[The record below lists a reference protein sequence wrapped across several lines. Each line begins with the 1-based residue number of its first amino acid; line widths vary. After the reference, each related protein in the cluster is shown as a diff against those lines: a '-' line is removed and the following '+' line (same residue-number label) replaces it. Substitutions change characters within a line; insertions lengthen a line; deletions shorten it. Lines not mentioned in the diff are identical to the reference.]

1 MNIRCNK
8 FFRSFNFVTP
18 VLLAG
23 LVAGCSGGSTYN
35 VAPSPAPTYL
45 ATSTTVANSWSA
57 VKWGGGGYVTG
68 ILYHPTTPNIRYAR
82 TDVGGAYR
90 WDPVTSSW
98 TPITDGLGF
107 EENDTNFHAVESLAV
122 DPTNDQLLYLVAG
135 NNDKTNGR
143 IYISNDRGNHWT
155 WVTLPFPVMGNGG
168 GRAMGERLQLD
179 PTNPSTMFYGSRTA
193 GLWKSSDSGHTW
205 SRLNLGSVTMSGSA
219 MGVEKV
225 IFDNSNVGGGG
236 TTWIIYAAVAPDYAN
251 AAGLTSSLY
260 KSTNGGF
267 SWTPVTV
274 PTPAT
279 GYYIPH
285 MVRSTD
291 GTYYVAFNKNAGE
304 GVSGP
309 SYLYKYVPFNGTW
322 TQLNSSTSG
331 GFGGVSIYGS
341 GATTRIALAI
351 TGWAS
356 IPGQPGQEV
365 QLSDNAGA
373 TWREIEYGMGHTPTA
388 NDTKGWNDDIEIDPF
403 NRDHIAHLGG
413 SGIVE
418 TWSASSAT
426 PWWNNL
432 VPGMEET
439 ATLALS
445 TPPAGAPYKMIDSA
459 GDIGTWVYTD
469 LTTKATEG
477 PMPVFSNGT
486 SADMAWSDP
495 LYIATS
501 VQDNRPIPHVGNG
514 FWSGDGG
521 NTWAAFATLPPGAA
535 ANSGDPS
542 NLIVTARNNVIWAPG
557 DSVPSYTTNN
567 GASWTATN
575 LPAVSNVNGWIHAYR
590 LKADRKN
597 PNKVYAYDNGAQW
610 WGSPGK
616 VYVSTDGGHNFTL
629 SQGSV
634 AANMHANA
642 HFNSAIEVNPNAEG
656 DIWLADGNSL
666 FHSLDSGAT
675 WTKLNNF
682 ASVGDL
688 NQPTL
693 HGAKTV
699 ALGKAAPGATYSA
712 AVYVVGTI
720 NGVWGL
726 YHSDDGGV
734 TWTRFN
740 DDAHQFGGMGMM
752 AGDWN
757 TYGRVYVAGA
767 GRGVLYTN

>member
-1 MNIRCNK
+1 MNAQCKKLLRN
-8 FFRSFNFVTP
+8 SNFIIP

-23 LVAGCSGGSTYN
+23 LVAGCGGNPNNN
-35 VAPSPAPTYL
+35 VASSGVPVYL
-45 ATSTTVANSWSA
+45 ATSTVVANSWSS

-90 WDPVTSSW
+90 WDPATSLW
-98 TPITDGLGF
+98 MPITDGLGF
-107 EENDTNFHAVESLAV
+107 GGGDSNFHGVESLAV
-122 DPTNDQLLYLVAG
+122 DPTNDQLLYMVAG
-135 NNDKTNGR
+135 TKADSNGR
-143 IYISNDRGNHWT
+143 IYISSDRGNNWT
-155 WVTLPFPVMGNGG
+155 WVTLPFPVMGNDN

-193 GLWKSSDSGHTW
+193 GLWKSADSGHTW

-219 MGVEKV
+219 IGVEKV
-225 IFDNSNVGGGG
+225 IFDNSNVGGGQ

-285 MVRSTD
+285 MVRSAD
-291 GTYYVAFNKNAGE
+291 GNYYLAFNQSAGQ
-304 GVSGP
+304 GISGP
-309 SYLYKYVPFNGTW
+309 SYLYKYVPYSGTW
-322 TQLNSSTSG
+322 TQLMSSTSG

-341 GATTRIALAI
+341 GSTTRIALAV
-351 TGWAS
+351 TGWANMS
-356 IPGQPGQEV
+356 QEV
-365 QLSDNAGA
+365 QLSDDAGA
-373 TWREIEYGMGHTPTA
+373 TWREIEVGMGHTPAATST
-388 NDTKGWNDDIEIDPF
+388 NGWNDDIEIDPF
-403 NRDHIAHLGG
+403 NRDHIAHVTGA
-413 SGIVE
+413 GIVE
-418 TWSASSAT
+418 TWSASLAT
-426 PWWNNL
+426 PWWNIAA
-432 VPGMEET
+432 PGMEET

-445 TPPAGAPYKMIDSA
+445 TPPAGAPYKLIDSG
-459 GDIGTWVYTD
+459 GDIGAWVYTD
-469 LTTKATEG
+469 LATKATKG
-477 PMPVFSNGT
+477 PRAGWTNAS

-501 VQDNRPIPHVGNG
+501 IQDHENNHVGTG
-514 FWSGDGG
+514 YWSGDGG
-521 NTWAAFATLPPGAA
+521 TTWTAFATLPTGAA
-535 ANSGDPS
+535 ANPGDPA
-542 NLIVTARNNVIWAPG
+542 NLIVTARNNVVWAPG

-575 LPAVSNVNGWIHAYR
+575 LPAVSNLNGWVHAYR

-597 PNKVYAYDNGAQW
+597 PNKVYAYDSGAQW

-634 AANMHANA
+634 AANLHANA
-642 HFNSAIEVNPNAEG
+642 SFNTSMEVNPNVEG
-656 DIWLADGNSL
+656 DIWLADGNAVY
-666 FHSLDSGAT
+666 HSLDSGAT

-688 NQPTL
+688 NQPGL
-693 HGAKTV
+693 HGATTV
-699 ALGKAAPGATYSA
+699 TLGKAAPGATYSA

-720 NGVWGL
+720 NGVWGM
-726 YHSDDGGV
+726 YHSDDGGA
-734 TWTRFN
+734 TWARFN

-757 TYGRVYVAGA
+757 TYGRVYVGGN